1 MLYNRAMSSSSSGD
15 SGAGRAVDPDGV
27 PDRGAAPPV
36 SARRIVVVGCTGSGK
51 TTLARSLA
59 GLLGVPHVELDAL
72 NWEPNWTA
80 AQTDVFRQRV
90 RDALTG
96 DAWVVEGNYRVVR
109 DLVWPRAELLV
120 WLDPPYRV
128 AAWRLL
134 RRTLRRVFR
143 RETLWNGNREV
154 FVTQFLSG
162 DSLFIYQ
169 VRAFGRV
176 RKEIPEAIGQPEHA
190 HLNVVS
196 LRSAGAVREWLADFR
211 ETARR
216 A

>member
-1 MLYNRAMSSSSSGD
+1 MLYNRAMSTASPGD
-15 SGAGRAVDPDGV
+15 SDTDTGRASDPSGA
-27 PDRGAAPPV
+27 RGAAPQA

-59 GLLGVPHVELDAL
+59 GLLDVPHVELDAL

-96 DAWVVEGNYRVVR
+96 DAWVVEGNYRAVR

-128 AAWRLL
+128 AWWRLL

-143 RETLWNGNREV
+143 REELWNGNREV
-154 FVTQFLSG
+154 FVTQFLTW
-162 DSLFIYQ
+162 DSLFIWQ
-169 VRAFGRV
+169 VRTFGRI
-176 RKEIPEAIGQPEHA
+176 RKTIPEAIGQPEHA
-190 HLNVVS
+190 HLVVER
-196 LRSAGAVREWLADFR
+196 LRSAGAVREWLAAFR
-211 ETARR
+211 EAARR